1 MGRPGLSFLQATLI
15 NCGSFV
21 SSSFDAASIL
31 EQDRDERDWQISR
44 IQRSSSTTTFL
55 IDSIRWTTI
64 HVRFFHTRNNVT
76 PSIEFIGRRSSIITV
91 QLLNNI
97 EPISGGWKI
106 RLRWDRNN
114 KTKIYNLQFNKYISM

>member
-76 PSIEFIGRRSSIITV
+76 PSIEFIGHRSSIITV

-97 EPISGGWKI
+97 ESSGGWKI
-106 RLRWDRNN
+106 RLRWGRNN